1 MTSSG
6 ELLKKI
12 DPEQYYDQFVSEGVY
27 PDGRCTSQF
36 RPFSVEFSVDRA
48 ACGSALVQQ
57 GGASVSC
64 ACNVSVA
71 PYSNEPP
78 IVYDLSWLECI
89 PKKIVEEA
97 ELHLK
102 WILAHNYLVDMD
114 SLKVDSSSSE
124 HSFDLRFTLH
134 LNIVA
139 ISADGLLTDALMT
152 AVQASILDATLPAI
166 EYHGKSV
173 LQDTTEMGTD
183 DIALQFEISK
193 VKVLPQQMQS
203 KPKRVGLKDFLVYIP
218 FQLYR
223 ITTDEKYKVLCDA
236 SAEVCNLVKNR
247 CEMVLGKDGTFYSL
261 KFSSP
266 MPFQKEILVE
276 SKLIMGRKSR
286 QNLRQPDADA
296 TSATEHSTEETFHSP
311 ERKTPRRQKRDSES
325 AKVNGVSSSA
335 TDSQSNP
342 GASFSI
348 LLSQS
353 IQSGDHER
361 VSSIISRTDV
371 QPDMIQ
377 KTVDELPVLSVIP
390 FLQMVERAM
399 QEEAME
405 NNGNAWMTWL
415 DAVLVTHS
423 SYLSTI
429 TDLDKRIGYLN
440 KWIHKRTAN
449 LEKLLQLQGK
459 LEVVS
464 QQMTVRSKPEIYAR
478 QEPVMEMDA

>member
-1 MTSSG
+1 MINSRMTSSG

-12 DPEQYYDQFVSEGVY
+12 DLEQYYDQFVSEGVY

-89 PKKIVEEA
+89 PKKIIEEA
-97 ELHLK
+97 ELLLK

-139 ISADGLLTDALMT
+139 ISADGLLTDALLT
-152 AVQASILDATLPAI
+152 AVQAAILDATLPAV
-166 EYHGKSV
+166 EYDGKSV
-173 LQDTTEMGTD
+173 LQDTTEIGTD
-183 DIALQFEISK
+183 DIALQFEINK
-193 VKVLPQQMQS
+193 VKVLPQQMQI
-203 KPKRVGLKDFLVYIP
+203 KPKRVELKDFLIYIP

-236 SAEVCNLVKNR
+236 SGEVCTLVKNR

-266 MPFQKEILVE
+266 MAFQKEILVE
-276 SKLIMGRKSR
+276 SKSVMGRKSR
-286 QNLRQPDADA
+286 QSLRQPDADG
-296 TSATEHSTEETFHSP
+296 TS
-311 ERKTPRRQKRDSES
+311 
-325 AKVNGVSSSA
+325 
-335 TDSQSNP
+335 
-342 GASFSI
+342 ASFSI

-361 VSSIISRTDV
+361 VSSIISRTDA

-377 KTVDELPVLSVIP
+377 RTVDELPVLSVIP

-399 QEEAME
+399 QEETLE

-429 TDLDKRIGYLN
+429 TDLDKKIGYLN
-440 KWIHKRTAN
+440 KWIQKRTAN